1 MIAETNLL
9 IASVIRSFG
18 GVLLAILILLAMVT
32 IHEFG
37 HYVAGKIL
45 GFKINEFSV
54 GFGPAIFKKRSKK
67 TGELFAL
74 RIIPLG
80 GYCAFDG
87 EDEGEEPEQPK
98 QDEDEPFAELSIAEH
113 SGEAKVEKAVSQ
125 PKNEK
130 TIGTCTN
137 LNVQTYKITEK
148 GGARFTAESLT
159 AKAISSVFVCANM
172 SKKGDAVKEETEK
185 QISSKNTLQEAS
197 MASTPQT
204 EYPEPKGVRFN
215 DQAPWK
221 RIIVLLAG
229 ATMNYLLALFLI
241 LIMFTT
247 IGRPV
252 YRVQVEYPEAPSTA
266 TTAVETETDLQNAYL
281 QTGDIILEIDGKDV
295 YLVTDYIDILNNRK
309 QGDEI
314 PVTVMRNE
322 QEMQVILVL
331 KADTAFVNM
340 SDTNAL
346 LTSMGIYSLSTVTE
360 QQGFFSSIGHSFTY
374 SLKIGST
381 VLRSLGEL
389 LTGKMGLE
397 SMGGPVTTIKVT
409 SEAASSSLLS
419 FLNIAAFIGVNL
431 AVFNLLPIPA
441 LDGSKVIFCIIEW
454 IRRKPVNRNVE
465 AMIHFIGIIFLF
477 GFAIFVDLLQLW
489 V

>member
-87 EDEGEEPEQPK
+87 EDEGEEPEKPNQN
-98 QDEDEPFAELSIAEH
+98 EDEPFAELSSNEIAE
-113 SGEAKVEKAVSQ
+113 
-125 PKNEK
+125 
-130 TIGTCTN
+130 
-137 LNVQTYKITEK
+137 NVT
-148 GGARFTAESLT
+148 L
-159 AKAISSVFVCANM
+159 
-172 SKKGDAVKEETEK
+172 KEET
-185 QISSKNTLQEAS
+185 QASQEENEGGMYEAK
-197 MASTPQT
+197 AETPQT
-204 EYPEPKGVRFN
+204 EYPEPKGIRFN

-229 ATMNYLLALFLI
+229 ATMNYLLALFLL

-252 YRVQVEYPEAPSTA
+252 YRVQVEYPETPSTE
-266 TTAVETETDLQNAYL
+266 TTAVMTDSDTQQNAYL
-281 QTGDIILEIDGKDV
+281 QTGDLILEIDGKAV

-340 SDTNAL
+340 SDTNSL
-346 LTSMGIYSLSTVTE
+346 LKAMGIYGLSTTTQ

-397 SMGGPVTTIKVT
+397 AMGGPMTTIKVT

-419 FLNIAAFIGVNL
+419 CLNIAAFIGVNL